1 VRVAACI
8 SLVALC
14 LGMVGCSTLWK
25 RGTASSAGADHAAPT
40 PIIPRPETAADRP
53 PGVGGLLAGQVLDNY
68 QQKPPPTFIQVVAL
82 KEGNENQAAPIEVAV
97 NTQGY
102 FTILGLQPG
111 RHYQLIA
118 RAKDGERVMA
128 GTAYATPPNPKVVI
142 RISEDFVT
150 ASTPPVPGDPAYPA
164 AKGTTKKDETA
175 KQPSSGSPSRDKDPK
190 ASATGGPQAK
200 GSVQLGSPVVPSP
213 ASIQAPQGS
222 LTPTRPQDFVDRRD
236 LMAKGFDPGPADMS
250 GPWGPAPTIQTRV
263 PSCVVRNN
271 TLENFALYDLDGQVW
286 DYRRTHHG
294 RLVLLDFFG
303 SWCIP
308 CRQAIPEMIDLQA
321 RYGAFGLDVVGIA
334 YEEEGTPQEQVQR
347 LKGLRDRMGVNYRI
361 LVGDM
366 NTCPV
371 KSQFGVTNFPT
382 LVLLDEVGRIL
393 QVSQG
398 LTGAKKQQLEAEIKW
413 RLGVR

>member
-1 VRVAACI
+1 MAGCI
-8 SLVALC
+8 SLLVLC

-25 RGTASSAGADHAAPT
+25 RGSAPTAGADRPAVPVT
-40 PIIPRPETAADRP
+40 PRPEAVERP

-68 QQKPPPTFIQVVAL
+68 RQKPPPTFIQVVAL
-82 KEGNENQAAPIEVAV
+82 KEGSETQAAPIEVAV
-97 NTQGY
+97 NAQGY

-128 GTAYATPPNPKVVI
+128 GTAYATPPDPKVVI
-142 RISEDFVT
+142 RISEDYVT
-150 ASTPPVPGDPAYPA
+150 ATTPPVPGDPTYPA
-164 AKGTTKKDETA
+164 AKGSGPKKDDTA
-175 KQPSSGSPSRDKDPK
+175 KQPAGGTPSKDKDPK
-190 ASATGGPQAK
+190 ASATGAPQGK
-200 GSVQLGSPVVPSP
+200 GAVQLGSPVVPSGG
-213 ASIQAPQGS
+213 SIQAQPGAS
-222 LTPTRPQDFVDRRD
+222 APTRPQDFVDRREQ
-236 LMAKGFDPGPADMS
+236 ASKSFEQKPADMG

-303 SWCIP
+303 SWCMP
-308 CRQAIPEMIDLQA
+308 CRQAIPELIDLQA

-334 YEEEGTPQEQVQR
+334 YEQDGTPAEQVQR
-347 LKGLRDRMGVNYRI
+347 LKGVRDRMGINYRV
-361 LVGDM
+361 LLGDM

-371 KSQFGVTNFPT
+371 KSQFGVSNFPT
-382 LVLLDEVGRIL
+382 LVLLDEVGHIL
-393 QVSQG
+393 SVNQG
-398 LTGAKKQQLEAEIKW
+398 LTSGKKQQLETEIKW